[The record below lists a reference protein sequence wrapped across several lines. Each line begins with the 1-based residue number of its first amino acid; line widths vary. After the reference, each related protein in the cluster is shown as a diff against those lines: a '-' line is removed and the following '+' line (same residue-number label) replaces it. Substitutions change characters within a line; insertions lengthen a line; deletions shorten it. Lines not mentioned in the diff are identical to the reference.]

1 MNGKIKYSVIIPC
14 YNEEHYISNIL
25 KSLDLNEYDKSAFE
39 VIVSLNNCKDRTEE
53 VILHYKSNS
62 KMNIKIVHESKA
74 GVSFARN
81 CGADNAVGEYFI
93 FLDADNIVQKDFFID
108 IDKFTSDEK
117 FAVATINTMP
127 DRISI
132 RGYLFFSL
140 LEYIK
145 IIFKKPFGKSVI
157 RKDIFKKI
165 NGFDTTIK
173 LGENIDVLIR
183 AKIEAE
189 KIKDTYK
196 HLKNPIYCSLRRFD
210 NEGYFK
216 IALPW
221 AIAYLGIKTLDY
233 KTYSEIENKHRYD
246 FKFNLR
252 IPFIEYFNSY
262 ILYPVIEKYQK
273 RDISSKFKYF
283 VDFEEKKG
291 TYRDKVSQE
300 KLYTI
305 LKEAGEFVPYYKKLF
320 KDFNFK
326 AEDILENV
334 SALDKLPYL
343 TKEIIQREGINLID
357 TRYKNLPLHERK
369 TGGSTGTSTLI
380 YYSQE
385 ALDWTAS
392 SNQYA
397 ISWTGKRRHFKEI
410 HLSSEF
416 PETFPFRDR
425 VKEYI
430 KCKALNRTNVTTH
443 SFDDVDMEEMFIKIK
458 KAEVYY
464 LEGHPSTLYALA
476 MYLKK
481 SKPKFKK
488 PLFNVFES
496 TGEVLDSIKRKAI
509 EEYIGCKVYDRYGN
523 AEFGVVAHETDNSN
537 HSLKVI
543 DFMVYPEILDLKQ
556 VDKEHSLV
564 LDKVG
569 KITFSPTLK
578 MKNIWRSRED
588 LQKAFPYAFTAESE
602 EFWFWWIDRA
612 QIEYDIDNIFPM
624 ELLNKNAINYGLKDF
639 LINFVWRRRKDLQK
653 AFPEPQNGNEFIQWW
668 FDFGI
673 NEYYRFE
680 ETNDIYK
687 ELVLT
692 TLTNSAMP
700 LIRYRTGDLIESLE
714 KKEDGFYISNIQ
726 GRLHDLITIDNKT
739 YPTHYIQDLL
749 DRVGGIIEF
758 QVEITDNETI
768 LCLVVPDKTQENRI
782 KQKLESW
789 WKNIEIK
796 FVELYE
802 LKKVG
807 WRDKFRYVI
816 DSRNNK

>member
-1 MNGKIKYSVIIPC
+1 MK
-14 YNEEHYISNIL
+14 
-25 KSLDLNEYDKSAFE
+25 
-39 VIVSLNNCKDRTEE
+39 
-53 VILHYKSNS
+53 
-62 KMNIKIVHESKA
+62 
-74 GVSFARN
+74 
-81 CGADNAVGEYFI
+81 
-93 FLDADNIVQKDFFID
+93 
-108 IDKFTSDEK
+108 
-117 FAVATINTMP
+117 
-127 DRISI
+127 
-132 RGYLFFSL
+132 
-140 LEYIK
+140 
-145 IIFKKPFGKSVI
+145 
-157 RKDIFKKI
+157 
-165 NGFDTTIK
+165 
-173 LGENIDVLIR
+173 
-183 AKIEAE
+183 
-189 KIKDTYK
+189 
-196 HLKNPIYCSLRRFD
+196 
-210 NEGYFK
+210 
-216 IALPW
+216 
-221 AIAYLGIKTLDY
+221 
-233 KTYSEIENKHRYD
+233 
-246 FKFNLR
+246 
-252 IPFIEYFNSY
+252 YFNSY
-262 ILYPVIEKYQK
+262 ILYPILEKYQK

-283 VDFEEKKG
+283 VDFEENKG
-291 TYRDKVSQE
+291 TYRDKVSQK

-326 AEDILENV
+326 VEDILEDV

-343 TKEIIQREGINLID
+343 TKEIIQREGRNLID
-357 TRYKNLPLHERK
+357 TRYQDQPLHERK

-397 ISWTGKRRHFKEI
+397 ISWTGKKRHFKEI

-443 SFDDVDMEEMFIKIK
+443 SFDDVDMEEIFLKIK
-458 KAEVYY
+458 KSNVYY

-476 MYLKK
+476 VYIKNFM
-481 SKPKFKK
+481 PKFKK

-496 TGEVLDSIKRKAI
+496 TGEVLDSVKRKVI

-543 DFMVYPEILDLKQ
+543 DFMVYPEKLDYSQ

-564 LDKVG
+564 LDKAG

-588 LQKAFPYAFTAESE
+588 LQKAFPYAFTAQSE
-602 EFWFWWIDRA
+602 EFWFWWIERVK
-612 QIEYDIDNIFPM
+612 IEYDIDNIFPM
-624 ELLNKNAINYGLKDF
+624 ELLDKNAINYGLKDF
-639 LINFVWRRRKDLQK
+639 LINFVWRKREDLQES
-653 AFPEPQNGNEFIQWW
+653 FPEPQNGNEFIHWW

-673 NEYYRFE
+673 NEYYKFE
-680 ETNDIYK
+680 ETNDTYK

-726 GRLHDLITIDNKT
+726 GRLHDLITIDNKI

-758 QVEITDNETI
+758 QVEITNNKTI
-768 LCLVVPDKTQENRI
+768 LCLVVPDKTQEDRI
-782 KQKLESW
+782 KQKLEFW

-816 DSRNNK
+816 DLRNNK

>member
-1 MNGKIKYSVIIPC
+1 MINTIKYSVIIPC

-93 FLDADNIVQKDFFID
+93 FLDADNIVQKNFFID
-108 IDKFTSDEK
+108 IDKFTLDEK

-145 IIFKKPFGKSVI
+145 TIFKKPFGKSVI

-291 TYRDKVSQE
+291 TYRDKASQK
-300 KLYTI
+300 KLFTI

-326 AEDILENV
+326 AEDILEDI
-334 SALDKLPYL
+334 SALEKLPYL

-397 ISWTGKRRHFKEI
+397 ISWTGKRRHFRES

-416 PETFPFRDR
+416 PETFPLRDR

-430 KCKALNRTNVTTH
+430 KCKALNRTNITTH

-458 KAEVYY
+458 KAKVYY

-509 EEYIGCKVYDRYGN
+509 EEYIGCKVYDMYRN
-523 AEFGVVAHETDNSN
+523 AEFGVVAHETSTSK

-556 VDKEHSLV
+556 VDKEHSLKR
-564 LDKVG
+564 DKDG
-569 KITFSPTLK
+569 NITISPTLK
-578 MKNIWRSRED
+578 LEKIWKNRMD
-588 LQKAFPYAFTAESE
+588 LQQVYPYGLTVQSVDL
-602 EFWFWWIDRA
+602 WKWW
-612 QIEYDIDNIFPM
+612 
-624 ELLNKNAINYGLKDF
+624 INYGFKEYGEKSRLPNELAYLSIDKNVINF
-639 LINFVWRRRKDLQK
+639 LIEIIWSDRIDLQETFK
-653 AFPEPQNGNEFIQWW
+653 EVCQNSTQFIKWW
-668 FDFGI
+668 KESGI
-673 NEYYRFE
+673 HEYIEIE
-680 ETNDIYK
+680 ENDNKYK

-692 TLTNSAMP
+692 TLTNNAMP

-726 GRLHDLITIDNKT
+726 GRLHDLITIDDKT

-758 QVEITDNETI
+758 QVEITDNKTI
-768 LCLVVPDKTQENRI
+768 LFLVVPDKTQEDRI

-789 WKNIEIK
+789 WKNIEIR
-796 FVELYE
+796 FIELYE